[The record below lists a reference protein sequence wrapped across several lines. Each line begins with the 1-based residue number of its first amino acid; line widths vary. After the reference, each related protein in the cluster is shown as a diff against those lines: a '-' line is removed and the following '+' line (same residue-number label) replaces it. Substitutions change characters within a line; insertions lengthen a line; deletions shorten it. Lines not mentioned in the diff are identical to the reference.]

1 MLGNSGV
8 DGLIVQ
14 LLDFLS
20 WKGLCG
26 WPERPDAEGTSSD
39 SQCRGK
45 SLACSVLGN
54 SSADSWSVQLLDF
67 LASLPESL
75 VRITRVSSC

>member
-1 MLGNSGV
+1 MLSNSGA

-26 WPERPDAEGTSSD
+26 WPERQDTEGTSAD
-39 SQCRGK
+39 GQCRGK
-45 SLACSVLGN
+45 SLACSVLVN
-54 SSADSWSVQLLDF
+54 SSADNWSVQLLDF
-67 LASLPESL
+67 LASLPESF
-75 VRITRVSSC
+75 VRIARVSSC

>member
-1 MLGNSGV
+1 MLGNSGA

-26 WPERPDAEGTSSD
+26 WPERPDAEGISAD

-45 SLACSVLGN
+45 GLACSVLGN
-54 SSADSWSVQLLDF
+54 SSVDIWSVQLLDF
-67 LASLPESL
+67 LASLSENF
-75 VRITRVSSC
+75 VRIARVSSC